1 MPLQRDQLSRMTIH
15 GFKSI
20 KSCDISFGKIN
31 VLIGSN
37 GAGKSNFISSFS
49 FLQNILSKNLQVSVG
64 QSGLTSLLY
73 KGRKVTEEIDFEVF
87 FGQNSY
93 GFVLIPTDD
102 NRLIFQKEYFC
113 YHGQWDNES
122 NIGRGHSESNWE
134 TGAHN
139 QIDDYVIPIL
149 RKQNWRVYHFH
160 DTGKGARV
168 SKNTTSPTTECLCTM
183 LQIWRH
189 SYIG

>member
-1 MPLQRDQLSRMTIH
+1 MPLQGDQLSRMTIR

-37 GAGKSNFISSFS
+37 GAGKSNFISAFS

-64 QSGLTSLLY
+64 QSGLSSLLY

-93 GFVLIPTDD
+93 GFVLVPTDD
-102 NRLIFQKEYFC
+102 NRLIFQKEYFG
-113 YHGQWDNES
+113 YHGDLDNES
-122 NIGRGHSESNWE
+122 NIGCGYSESQWE
-134 TGAHN
+134 NGVHSG
-139 QIDDYVIPIL
+139 IDDSLSKPCASRIGGCIISMTQVRVPESSRSITFPII
-149 RKQNWRVYHFH
+149 K
-160 DTGKGARV
+160 
-168 SKNTTSPTTECLCTM
+168 CCCTM
-183 LQIWRH
+183 RQTLPH
-189 SYIG
+189 SFTG